1 MTPEESPNSGRAKI
15 LVVEDDAPV
24 QRMYASRLKSKGFD
38 VVTAATGQEAIRKA
52 KEERPDLILLDLIL
66 PDRSGYDVCRSLRRT
81 EGMNDIP
88 VIMVSGSVKMREV
101 EARRAGIDCVLYK
114 PVSLAALNQKIKK
127 ILTKRRGA
135 LAAA

>member
-1 MTPEESPNSGRAKI
+1 MVPDGSPNSGQAKI

-24 QRMYASRLKSKGFD
+24 QRLYASRLKSKGFN
-38 VVTAATGQEAIRKA
+38 VVTASTGRDAIRKA

-66 PDRSGYDVCRSLRRT
+66 PDRNGYDVCRSLRRT
-81 EGMNDIP
+81 EGVNDTP

-101 EARRAGIDCVLYK
+101 EARRAGVDCVLYK
-114 PVSLAALNQKIKK
+114 PISLAALQQRIEK
-127 ILTKRRGA
+127 ILKKHRAA